1 MFWFRP
7 SAMPTMAELGIAETD
22 FEVELGQVDGTLAHA
37 LERLFAFGVA
47 SRKYKVDEM
56 SFREA

>member
-7 SAMPTMAELGIAETD
+7 SAMPLLADLGMEVD

-37 LERLFAFGVA
+37 LERLFAFGA
-47 SRKYKVDEM
+47 KSRGYMVNDIP
-56 SFREA
+56 FRKE